1 MIVLLPHLL
10 LNRKAGRKPL
20 VDGPGLMQQQNLPY
34 CLLGILGTAYTVH
47 SRSATILTLEHP
59 IR

>member
-34 CLLGILGTAYTVH
+34 LTVH
-47 SRSATILTLEHP
+47 YGVRRVHGTWPSMENLPRY
-59 IR
+59 